1 MEKKGGDS
9 GAWNWTVGKML
20 HGISNLFFFYLFIVS
35 LVLLGCYPEGL
46 GCFFIPALKVVIF
59 HLFVFRFFFDFREM
73 AFLTKK

>member
-1 MEKKGGDS
+1 MELDS
-9 GAWNWTVGKML
+9 WEDVAWDFQLV
-20 HGISNLFFFYLFIVS
+20 FFYLFIVS

>member
-35 LVLLGCYPEGL
+35 LVFVRLLP
-46 GCFFIPALKVVIF
+46 
-59 HLFVFRFFFDFREM
+59 
-73 AFLTKK
+73 